1 MNDNYEFSGFD
12 VARKQTDNSVDDE
25 IICTDSVNDCF
36 GFLDDKKSKKKKK
49 RNKTMKKVHKEMRRL
64 DDLYEMLCK
73 KATNHENL
81 LKHHSTEIDE
91 LNKKYIKLQSDVT
104 VLKKNFRA
112 DKFNMLISSENISE
126 RKKIAQELL
135 SAEGA

>member
-12 VARKQTDNSVDDE
+12 VTRKQTDNSVDDE

-49 RNKTMKKVHKEMRRL
+49 RNKTMKKVHKEMRKL
-64 DDLYEMLCK
+64 DDLYEMLCE
-73 KATNHENL
+73 KAGNHENL

-135 SAEGA
+135 SVEGA